1 MRLVGTAM
9 SGLLAQQTAIDTIGN
24 NLANANTQGYKAS
37 QMAFVEALSTEV
49 RSGNAVPEQQNGNA
63 VAAFDVGAGV
73 LYGSSSINLQQGNLS
88 NTDRVWDLGI
98 DGSGFFQVQNP
109 NGETSYTR
117 VGAFQL
123 DADRQLADM
132 QGNVVQPAIMIP
144 EGASE
149 LVVAENGEITGVI
162 DGEAM
167 TFGQITLVGFQN
179 PGGLLRADNNLFI
192 PSENSGEPLTGQPG
206 SPLVGNQVL
215 GVVRSHSLE
224 QSNVDIATSMT
235 DLIQAQRAYQANA
248 RLVQDGDKMWGIAN
262 SLRR

>member
-49 RSGNAVPEQQNGNA
+49 RSGNTVTEQDGN
-63 VAAFDVGAGV
+63 VVDTFDVGAGV

-88 NTDRVWDLGI
+88 NTERVWDLGI
-98 DGSGFFQVQNP
+98 EGSGFFQVQTS

-117 VGAFQL
+117 VGAFQI
-123 DADRQLADM
+123 DANRQLADM

-144 EGASE
+144 EGASDI
-149 LVVAENGEITGVI
+149 VVAENGEITGVI
-162 DGEAM
+162 DGEPM

-179 PGGLLRADNNLFI
+179 PGGLQRAENNLFLAT
-192 PSENSGEPLTGQPG
+192 ENSGQPLTGQPG

-224 QSNVDIATSMT
+224 QSNVDIAASMT

-262 SLRR
+262 SMRR